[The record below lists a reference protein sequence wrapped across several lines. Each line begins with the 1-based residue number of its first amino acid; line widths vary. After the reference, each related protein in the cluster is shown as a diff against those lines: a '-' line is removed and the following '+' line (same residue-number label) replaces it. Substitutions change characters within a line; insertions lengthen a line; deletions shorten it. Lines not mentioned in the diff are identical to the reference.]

1 MVLKSARHPIRE
13 RIYSSQFITND
24 IYASESTSFQIVTG
38 PNMSGKSTYLR
49 TVALLS
55 VMAQIGSFVPAE
67 YACFRLTDNLF
78 TRLPV
83 DNSADT
89 GLSSFMVEMT
99 DISYLLQNVTNN
111 SLVIIDELGR
121 GISTLFPSSE
131 NWINQS
137 IQPPLPAR
145 P

>member
-1 MVLKSARHPIRE
+1 
-13 RIYSSQFITND
+13 
-24 IYASESTSFQIVTG
+24 
-38 PNMSGKSTYLR
+38 MSGKSTYLR

-83 DNSADT
+83 DDSADT

-111 SLVIIDELGR
+111 SLVIMDELGR
-121 GISTLFPSSE
+121 GK
-131 NWINQS
+131 S
-137 IQPPLPAR
+137 IIFYLSKR
-145 P
+145 LT